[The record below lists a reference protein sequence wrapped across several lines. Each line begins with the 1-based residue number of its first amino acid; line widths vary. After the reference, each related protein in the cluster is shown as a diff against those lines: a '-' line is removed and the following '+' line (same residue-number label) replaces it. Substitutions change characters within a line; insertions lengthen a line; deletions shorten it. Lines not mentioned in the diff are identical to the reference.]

1 MPQEPAPAT
10 VRTATVDDAR
20 AIAVVQVE
28 TWRSAYAGLMPEAL
42 LRRMD
47 VDRNAERRAESW
59 AERHRDARVVDL
71 VAERDG
77 EVVGW
82 ASVGPTDQDD
92 LPGHGQ
98 LFAIYALA
106 RTWSSGVGHAL
117 MEAAEGCLRD
127 AGFDRACLYVLDG
140 NDRAAG
146 FYERHGWRE
155 DGHTWVDERFGY
167 GGVPV
172 PLLERRRIRD
182 LAETP

>member
-1 MPQEPAPAT
+1 MADTT
-10 VRTATVDDAR
+10 VRTATLDDAR
-20 AIAVVQVE
+20 AIAIVQVE
-28 TWRSAYAGLMPEAL
+28 TWRAAYADLMPEAL
-42 LRRMD
+42 LQRMD
-47 VDRNAERRAESW
+47 VDRNAARRAETW
-59 AERHRDARVVDL
+59 AERHHDPRIVDL

-82 ASVGPTDQDD
+82 ACVGPTDQDD

-106 RTWSSGVGHAL
+106 ATWSSGVGHAL
-117 MEAAEGCLRD
+117 MAAAEASLRD

-155 DGHTWVDERFGY
+155 DGHTWVDERFGT
-167 GGVPV
+167 GGVQV

-182 LAETP
+182 LGESL

>member
-1 MPQEPAPAT
+1 MAGIPAT

-20 AIAVVQVE
+20 AISVVQVE
-28 TWRSAYAGLMPEAL
+28 TWRAAYAHLMPEAL

-47 VDRNAERRAESW
+47 VDRNAERRAETW
-59 AERHRDARVVDL
+59 AERHRDPRVVDL

-77 EVVGW
+77 DVVGW
-82 ASVGPTDQDD
+82 ACVGPTDQDD

-98 LFAIYALA
+98 LFAIYALERA
-106 RTWSSGVGHAL
+106 WSSGVGHAL
-117 MEAAEGCLRD
+117 MVAAEQRLRA

-155 DGHTWVDERFGY
+155 DGRTWIDERFGS
-167 GGVPV
+167 GGVLV

-182 LAETP
+182 LHEDVLA